1 MGDVI
6 EVSWADML
14 EEEGILK
21 RGFGSIPKYAMLDPN
36 LSITAKAIY
45 AYFCACAGSGTSTFP
60 GRDTIVFHLSLNK
73 DTYHKYSKELK
84 ESGYISVRKAA
95 PRPGQGSK
103 FTHNIYTIEA
113 NPKRFSEDPRYKKP
127 GENESIAFEGIKS
140 AGYGLI
146 PRMVMEDP
154 RLSAKAKALYAYLA
168 SYTGGGKSAF
178 PEVKKTLYFLK
189 ISHSTYKILL
199 KELVNVNYVVVIQRR
214 VSGRMG
220 VNDYFLVHNP
230 SIGNVSHNTSC
241 NHQKTDFSSPSLEM
255 TDNLQKLSSRAIA
268 LPQVEISDAEKPD
281 IKNHVTRESFGGE
294 GSPPW
299 VYFSD
304 MGISDKEIQDTE
316 EWDAETSD
324 ADIPDT
330 QKSDSIINNTAINS
344 SSITNLS
351 TISQINQHKC
361 KQTYLCDWFDGLDK
375 IDLEREIKENM
386 GFYAVE
392 QGEVKFE
399 KETYEYLIS
408 LVVDTIS
415 RKEETIKIGS
425 RLHSREEV
433 AERLY
438 DLTYKEYEYVI
449 ESVAN
454 IKHEIRN
461 LAAYYLA
468 SLFNAKEGLI
478 QKIAQEVLRDWG

>member
-60 GRDTIVFHLSLNK
+60 GRDTIVFHLNLNK
-73 DTYHKYSKELK
+73 DTYHKYSRELK

-146 PRMVMEDP
+146 PRMVTEDP

-230 SIGNVSHNTSC
+230 SIGNVKHNTSC
-241 NHQKTDFSSPSLEM
+241 NHQKPDFSSPSSEM
-255 TDNLQKLSSRAIA
+255 TDNLQEVSNGVGTP
-268 LPQVEISDAEKPD
+268 PQVEISDTE
-281 IKNHVTRESFGGE
+281 T
-294 GSPPW
+294 
-299 VYFSD
+299 
-304 MGISDKEIQDTE
+304 SDKEIQDAE
-316 EWDAETSD
+316 KWDTKTSD
-324 ADIPDT
+324 VDIPDA

-344 SSITNLS
+344 FSITNLS
-351 TISQINQHKC
+351 TISQINPQKR
-361 KQTYLCDWFDGLDK
+361 QSTYLCDWLDGLDK

-425 RLHSREEV
+425 RLHGREEV

-438 DLTYKEYEYVI
+438 DLTYEEYEYVI

-468 SLFNAKEGLI
+468 SLFNAKEGLMH
-478 QKIAQEVLRDWG
+478 KTAQEVLRDWG